1 MDWKERERL
10 YFMDTGHR
18 RLGITL
24 VRGQGAKVWDDE
36 GNEYLDFIAGWAVN
50 NLGHCHPAVVK
61 AINQQSSQI
70 ILASYDVYTIPSIQ
84 LAELLVKHTGLHKV
98 FIANSGAE
106 ANEAAVKLARKYG
119 KLHLD
124 GAYEVITAL
133 NSFHGHTLA
142 MVAATGKP
150 AYQAPYTPLPEG
162 FLNVEY
168 NNVDAIKRVTT
179 DKTCAVMLEPIQGE
193 GGVIVP
199 DDNYLRNV
207 RQWCDDRGLLLILDE
222 VQTGFGRTGALFAY
236 QWIGV
241 EPYILTLGKGLGGG
255 VPISAVVVRDRAAV
269 FGPGHHGSTFG
280 GNALCSAAAYAS
292 FRWILDHDVAA
303 NALNIGE
310 YFMERLKQLQRRD
323 GAIAEVRGKGLL
335 IAVEFQGDI
344 AMQVVYGCRDRGLLV
359 NLLRANVIRFMPPL
373 IITRD
378 EVNQA
383 MGILEEAME
392 NALMS
397 ARAS

>member
-119 KLHLD
+119 NLHLD

-133 NSFHGHTLA
+133 NSFHGRTLA

-150 AYQAPYTPLPEG
+150 AYQAHIPPFPKAFSTW
-162 FLNVEY
+162 N
-168 NNVDAIKRVTT
+168 TT
-179 DKTCAVMLEPIQGE
+179 M
-193 GGVIVP
+193 
-199 DDNYLRNV
+199 
-207 RQWCDDRGLLLILDE
+207 
-222 VQTGFGRTGALFAY
+222 
-236 QWIGV
+236 
-241 EPYILTLGKGLGGG
+241 
-255 VPISAVVVRDRAAV
+255 
-269 FGPGHHGSTFG
+269 
-280 GNALCSAAAYAS
+280 
-292 FRWILDHDVAA
+292 
-303 NALNIGE
+303 
-310 YFMERLKQLQRRD
+310 
-323 GAIAEVRGKGLL
+323 
-335 IAVEFQGDI
+335 
-344 AMQVVYGCRDRGLLV
+344 
-359 NLLRANVIRFMPPL
+359 
-373 IITRD
+373 
-378 EVNQA
+378 
-383 MGILEEAME
+383 
-392 NALMS
+392 
-397 ARAS
+397 